1 MRKESYITLLD
12 DGRELNFKLTQMSAM
27 QQTRWASKAVIL
39 LSATGVVKSLT
50 QFEVDKLQKQFEAEG
65 LNMVLDLIGKL
76 DYEKVEPLFNE
87 LLTCAA
93 YIPDVNNR
101 NFVTAITTN
110 NIDSIVTDFKNVYK
124 LAIEAFKVNFT
135 VSAAGNSSPT
145 RKQADIVIPKSM

>member
-1 MRKESYITLLD
+1 MRKENYITLQD

-39 LSATGVVKSLT
+39 LAATGVIKNLT

-76 DYEKVEPLFNE
+76 DYDKVEPLFNE

-93 YIPDVNNR
+93 YIPDMGNR

-110 NIDSIVTDFKNVYK
+110 NIDSIVADFKNVYK

-135 VSAAGNSSPT
+135 VSSAGNNSPT
-145 RKQADIVIPKSM
+145 RKQADIVIPKRM

>member
-12 DGRELNFKLTQMSAM
+12 EGRELNFKLTQMSAM

-39 LSATGVVKSLT
+39 LAATGVVKSLT
-50 QFEVDKLQKQFEAEG
+50 RFEVDKLQKQFEAEG
-65 LNMVLDLIGKL
+65 LDMVLDLIGKL
-76 DYEKVEPLFNE
+76 DYDKVEPLFNE

-93 YIPDVNNR
+93 YIPDKQNLH
-101 NFVTAITTN
+101 FVTAITAN

-145 RKQADIVIPKSM
+145 RKQADIVIPKRM